1 MSKFTCTL
9 ADLAFT
15 LYARY
20 PATERFCRD
29 YLASGDG
36 IAIAYSASEMAA
48 ECETT
53 GMPPPLCELTLLYR
67 KICRELLRRDGMVF
81 HASVVAVGGCAYGF
95 TAPSGTGKSTHAALW
110 RRKFGP
116 AAVMVNDDKPLLRL
130 AGGEFRACGTPWC
143 GKEGLQN
150 RIAVPLRAVAVLER
164 AGVNRIER
172 ISGAEA
178 LPVILNQTLRPEEPE
193 EMDCLLALC
202 DRLARAVPFY
212 RLGCTPDPEA
222 ADVAYEAMR

>member
-53 GMPPPLCELTLLYR
+53 GM
-67 KICRELLRRDGMVF
+67 RRTT
-81 HASVVAVGGCAYGF
+81 ASVSSVF
-95 TAPSGTGKSTHAALW
+95 APSV
-110 RRKFGP
+110 RF
-116 AAVMVNDDKPLLRL
+116 LR
-130 AGGEFRACGTPWC
+130 
-143 GKEGLQN
+143 
-150 RIAVPLRAVAVLER
+150 
-164 AGVNRIER
+164 
-172 ISGAEA
+172 
-178 LPVILNQTLRPEEPE
+178 
-193 EMDCLLALC
+193 
-202 DRLARAVPFY
+202 
-212 RLGCTPDPEA
+212 
-222 ADVAYEAMR
+222 

>member
-20 PATERFCRD
+20 PATEQFCRD

-48 ECETT
+48 ECEMT

-81 HASVVAVGGCAYGF
+81 HASVVAVGGRAYGF
-95 TAPSGTGKSTHAALW
+95 TAPSGTG
-110 RRKFGP
+110 
-116 AAVMVNDDKPLLRL
+116 
-130 AGGEFRACGTPWC
+130 
-143 GKEGLQN
+143 
-150 RIAVPLRAVAVLER
+150 
-164 AGVNRIER
+164 
-172 ISGAEA
+172 
-178 LPVILNQTLRPEEPE
+178 
-193 EMDCLLALC
+193 
-202 DRLARAVPFY
+202 
-212 RLGCTPDPEA
+212 
-222 ADVAYEAMR
+222 